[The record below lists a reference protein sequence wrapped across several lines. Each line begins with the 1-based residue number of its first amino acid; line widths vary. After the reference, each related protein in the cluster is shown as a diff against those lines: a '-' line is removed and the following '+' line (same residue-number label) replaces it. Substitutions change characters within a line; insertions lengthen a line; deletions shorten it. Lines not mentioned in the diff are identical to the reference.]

1 MAIVWLV
8 GFEDASLTEGLQ
20 AAGHTVATMEL
31 ARLLAEDAPSSA
43 DVGLVRAGPQPA
55 TVARNLRL
63 QAPTVSWVILLPQ
76 GAAELAAP
84 VLEAGASD
92 VRVEP
97 LAPEAAR
104 VLVTRLQRD
113 QRTRARLEYLDE
125 REGRDAQ
132 FQKLIGESP
141 AMRELLDQV
150 TRVARRSA
158 LGPPLSTLITGETG
172 TGKGLLARVLHFSGR
187 RRQGPFIELNCGAVP
202 ATLIES
208 ELFGHERGA
217 FTDAKTSRVGLI
229 EAAHTGSLFLDEIS
243 CMPLEG
249 QAKLLTVLETRRV
262 RRLGGTTERPV
273 DLQIIAASSHDI
285 PSLVSQG
292 SFRPEL
298 LHRLAGLWFKLPPL
312 RERGGDAIL
321 LAERF
326 LERVTQTYRLPPKR
340 LSSAARAAIASHPWP
355 GNVRELYHAIERAVL
370 LEDRIEVEVSDLA
383 LQPGAPWSITPEA
396 SGAVHVTLPQ
406 GGVALADI
414 ERAAIECALRME
426 GGNVTRAA
434 AFLQITRDTLRS
446 RMEKLGLEAKSFAVR

>member
-1 MAIVWLV
+1 
-8 GFEDASLTEGLQ
+8 
-20 AAGHTVATMEL
+20 
-31 ARLLAEDAPSSA
+31 
-43 DVGLVRAGPQPA
+43 
-55 TVARNLRL
+55 
-63 QAPTVSWVILLPQ
+63 
-76 GAAELAAP
+76 
-84 VLEAGASD
+84 
-92 VRVEP
+92 
-97 LAPEAAR
+97 
-104 VLVTRLQRD
+104 
-113 QRTRARLEYLDE
+113 
-125 REGRDAQ
+125 
-132 FQKLIGESP
+132 
-141 AMRELLDQV
+141 
-150 TRVARRSA
+150 
-158 LGPPLSTLITGETG
+158 
-172 TGKGLLARVLHFSGR
+172 
-187 RRQGPFIELNCGAVP
+187 
-202 ATLIES
+202 
-208 ELFGHERGA
+208 
-217 FTDAKTSRVGLI
+217 
-229 EAAHTGSLFLDEIS
+229 
-243 CMPLEG
+243 
-249 QAKLLTVLETRRV
+249 VLETRRV